1 RAAGQAVGLLKVR
14 LYRPLPVEAL
24 RAALAGVPE
33 VLVLDR
39 NYSPG
44 HGGVLHQEL
53 RAALYGME
61 GAPVIRGL
69 LAGVGGVNVSPERS
83 AAVVQGA
90 AGIHA
95 GPGSGWVR
103 ATTCASSIWSKSRCS
118 VPGTRPARAASRH
131 CRCATCWPRWGRTRL
146 RWCRRRA

>member
-1 RAAGQAVGLLKVR
+1 MR

-53 RAALYGME
+53 RAALYGMDR
-61 GAPVIRGL
+61 APVIRGL
-69 LAGVGGVNVSPERS
+69 LAGVGGVNVSPERI
-83 AAVVQGA
+83 AGYVEGA
-90 AGIHA
+90 AGIDA
-95 GPGSGWVR
+95 GPD
-103 ATTCASSIWSKSRCS
+103 S
-118 VPGTRPARAASRH
+118 VWAG
-131 CRCATCWPRWGRTRL
+131 
-146 RWCRRRA
+146 